1 MLLEGVAVNHILM
14 NVVGIIILIGIIIH
28 FSCMHAERIVHV
40 IDLKTQDK
48 EDSAC
53 AREGPRTKM

>member
-1 MLLEGVAVNHILM
+1 M